1 MHLLPGKVA
10 AARVSGILHAKYQV
24 HGYYVNLTASKISAL
39 DPTGQV
45 DFGGNEYIPAGH
57 IEIAPHSV
65 RPEDR
70 YQWWTLGSGSY
81 FVECNETLNL
91 AEDEIALIEPD
102 DRLLRAGASHVPQFV
117 RGHVA
122 PVALLLEVKATCVR
136 VKENARISRVRLFRL
151 DVAKKDPA
159 DLRKPTARSR
169 KPASLKKKTAR
180 S

>member
-10 AARVSGILHAKYQV
+10 AARISGILHAKYQV

-45 DFGGNEYIPAGH
+45 DFGGNEYIAAGH
-57 IEIAPHSV
+57 IEMAAQSV
-65 RPEDR
+65 RLGDR
-70 YQWWTLGSGSY
+70 YQWWKLVSGSY

-102 DRLLRAGASHVPQFV
+102 DRLLRAGASHVPQYV
-117 RGHVA
+117 RGHLA
-122 PVALLLEVKATCVR
+122 PVELLLEVKATCLR

-151 DVAKKDPA
+151 DMAKNLPA
-159 DLRKPTARSR
+159 GLRKPTARSR
-169 KPASLKKKTAR
+169 KPTRLKKETTR
-180 S
+180 V